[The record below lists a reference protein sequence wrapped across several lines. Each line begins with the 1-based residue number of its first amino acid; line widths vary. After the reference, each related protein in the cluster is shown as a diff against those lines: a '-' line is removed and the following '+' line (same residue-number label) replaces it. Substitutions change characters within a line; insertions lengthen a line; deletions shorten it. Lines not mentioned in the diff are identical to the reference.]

1 MANTETT
8 SKRKISNQS
17 MLKDIFEEKNIKQES
32 KYPSKIPS
40 VYGFPSNNV
49 FGSNISHKK

>member
-17 MLKDIFEEKNIKQES
+17 MLKDIFEEKNIKQDS

-40 VYGFPSNNV
+40 VYGFPSNNG